1 MTFLSSLCSPM
12 TICIHCRKWY
22 QESFHQ
28 NRLPWYSSTSS
39 LLYSPNLFIYVFFL
53 SFLSLLTFFFS
64 SRPLGTFFHG
74 FRIPFPFPF
83 PFPDSGFRIPD
94 SGFHVLVLPHSP
106 SFATV
111 IPVQGN
117 FQSKFYEM
125 MNIRIW
131 HIFTVGWGPYNLGY
145 IKLATFMWKNLD
157 A

>member
-12 TICIHCRKWY
+12 TICMHCRKWY

-53 SFLSLLTFFFS
+53 SFLSLLTFFFQVDRLEPS
-64 SRPLGTFFHG
+64 FTDSVFRFRFRFH
-74 FRIPFPFPF
+74 
-83 PFPDSGFRIPD
+83 FRIPD

-125 MNIRIW
+125 MNIRIS